1 MLAGNTLSY
10 RIKCGCKC
18 VIFMLVNIK
27 KLAVLEVTMT
37 NTPIPVCKLHQDI
50 FVDNIFGAFS

>member
-1 MLAGNTLSY
+1 MFLMSWNQAWIT
-10 RIKCGCKC
+10 C